1 MIMQK
6 YAICFIFYSVGRAT
20 ENSNIYWLTGKLL
33 GWTMDLEEAKIFD
46 DRSKAEAFMNQNA
59 TKDKA
64 LNLITINWYEE
75 FAGQEDEKS

>member
-46 DRSKAEAFMNQNA
+46 DRSKAEAFMNQSA
-59 TKDKA
+59 TKDKV
-64 LNLITINWYEE
+64 LNLVTINWYEE
-75 FAGQEDEKS
+75 FVEEQDEKS